1 MTGKIFV
8 KPAVDGALVRQA
20 DRDMRP
26 LPAEGAWVADTMLW
40 RRLILTGDVVEV
52 EPVDDPAADPRGLA
66 DEMNA
71 YADGLKA
78 AAAESSISA
87 PQPTNGEAIVI
98 TKTSAVGVSTP
109 PLPSPRQRRPAGE

>member
-8 KPAVDGALVRQA
+8 KPAVEGALVRQV

-26 LPAEGAWVADTMLW
+26 LPQEGAWVEDSMLW

-52 EPVDDPAADPRGLA
+52 EPLADPTSDPRTLA

-71 YADGLKA
+71 YADHLKA
-78 AAAESSISA
+78 IAVDA
-87 PQPTNGEAIVI
+87 PTGEH
-98 TKTSAVGVSTP
+98 
-109 PLPSPRQRRPAGE
+109 